1 MNRFI
6 LRDGQMI
13 TTKIKPD
20 GLDVYEYAHGITD
33 RTYMLLSDKAEVA
46 FLLKCGEEANVQF
59 QKP

>member
-13 TTKIKPD
+13 TTTIKPD
-20 GLDVYEYAHGITD
+20 GLDVYEYVSGAAD

-46 FLLKCGEEANVQF
+46 FLLRCGDEANIQF
-59 QKP
+59 QSS

>member
-1 MNRFI
+1 
-6 LRDGQMI
+6 MI

-46 FLLKCGEEANVQF
+46 FLLKCGDEANVQF
-59 QKP
+59 QKS

>member
-13 TTKIKPD
+13 TSKIKPD
-20 GLDVYEYAHGITD
+20 GLDVYEYASGIQE

-46 FLLKCGEEANVQF
+46 FLLKCGDETNIQF
-59 QKP
+59 QQS